1 MASEPTPVTITIL
14 GKEYRISCPA
24 EERAQLEASAQ
35 YLDKKMREIRDR
47 GRGRSTASSDN
58 IAIMAALNITHELLQ
73 KEGITVP
80 ERHDSN
86 LSGRVKQL
94 QNKIETA
101 LSSAR
106 QIEI

>member
-24 EERAQLEASAQ
+24 EERAQLEASAR
-35 YLDKKMREIRDR
+35 YLDQKMREIRDR
-47 GRGRSTASSDN
+47 GRGRITASNDN
-58 IAIMAALNITHELLQ
+58 IAIMAALNITHELL
-73 KEGITVP
+73 P
-80 ERHDSN
+80 EKYDSN
-86 LSGRVKQL
+86 LSSRVKQL
-94 QNKIETA
+94 QTKIETA

>member
-1 MASEPTPVTITIL
+1 MASEPSPVIITIL
-14 GKEYRISCPA
+14 GKEYRIACPA
-24 EERAQLEASAQ
+24 EERAGLEASAR

-47 GRGRSTASSDN
+47 GRTAGGDN

-73 KEGITVP
+73 KEAEEAP
-80 ERHDSN
+80 EKYDSS

-94 QNKIETA
+94 QNKIEAA
-101 LSSAR
+101 LSIAR

>member
-1 MASEPTPVTITIL
+1 MANEPNPVIITVL
-14 GKEYRISCPA
+14 GKEYRIACPP
-24 EERAQLEASAQ
+24 EERAGLEASAR

-47 GRGRSTASSDN
+47 GRTAGGDN

-73 KEGITVP
+73 KEGEEAP
-80 ERHDSN
+80 EKFDKTLN
-86 LSGRVKQL
+86 GRVKHL
-94 QNKIETA
+94 QSKIEAA